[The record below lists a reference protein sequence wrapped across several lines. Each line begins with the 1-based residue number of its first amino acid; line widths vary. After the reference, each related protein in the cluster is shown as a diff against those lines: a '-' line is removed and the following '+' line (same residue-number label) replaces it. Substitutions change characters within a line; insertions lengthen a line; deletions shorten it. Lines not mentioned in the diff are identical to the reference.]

1 MVGVNTH
8 RVCLCNL
15 KTEIFAG
22 LAFHLDTIA
31 IAYLEVKSK
40 LAVLDIFQLILVQVR
55 PPPNPGIDDMGEALP
70 GGHLHCQRVSP
81 GPHYLVCTWSR
92 PSRVRGIV
100 THFVGWAPLVVMAV
114 IKESSSSLFSFNFF
128 TRDSIALFENAS
140 LSPPCLK
147 EKSGGIVDCHRGEH

>member
-1 MVGVNTH
+1 MKYSLSCNK
-8 RVCLCNL
+8 RVV
-15 KTEIFAG
+15 ISI
-22 LAFHLDTIA
+22 HI
-31 IAYLEVKSK
+31 IYMAYLEVESK
-40 LAVLDIFQLILVQVR
+40 LAVLDIFQLILVQVW
-55 PPPNPGIDDMGEALP
+55 PPPDASIDDMGEALP
-70 GGHLHCQRVSP
+70 GGHLHYQRVSP

-92 PSRVRGIV
+92 PSSVRGIV

-147 EKSGGIVDCHRGEH
+147 VTYCGIVDHRR